1 MLRRSVTAWTDEQ
14 RAILDHPTTG
24 AHAVVRAVPGSGK
37 TTTLVGRVVRLCEQ
51 GVDPTRIRVV
61 MFNKSIQQTCAARLA
76 AAGIEAVRVTT
87 FDALGL
93 AVVRAAERRGLL
105 SRPLE
110 VVPDGTLEWSRA
122 VHRRHRDKIDCAED
136 IADAVAF
143 YKAHLVAPT
152 RAAYA
157 SCPAHVTAY
166 QELEALRLSGSVL
179 RIAYE
184 DMVYTAVGLLRQH
197 PRLLGPIDQLLVDE
211 FQDVN
216 PGRVELLQRLAHAGT
231 AVFAVGD
238 EDQGINEWCGAHP
251 RFLRDFKSLFPAQP
265 TTVYPLSRSFRFGR
279 NLAAAAAALIAR
291 NKERT
296 PVTLDGGGKVAG
308 RVATIDDPAAA
319 LQKLLDEHW
328 SPADIAVLYRGR
340 PQAAGI
346 LATLIAA
353 KIPLHTDDLE
363 LLRIGK
369 GPELALTYLRLAT
382 SNAPVGFDE
391 AWSVVWTPDSY
402 INKET
407 FTRQVARFG
416 SKGLYAVLT
425 KAAKSGQNPSA
436 IQRQTE
442 LAELLVKISRSA
454 TAGAALDRVREVVDV
469 DELLRARI
477 HSERHQDLAI
487 AAFDG
492 VHQLLNGLRVAP
504 AAASEA
510 LATLDPHCGR
520 AADECVWVSTIHKAK
535 GMEWRCVLLP
545 GLSEGLCPA
554 EQRGAVPGTRDE
566 PDGVAQSP
574 WIEQER
580 RIFYVGLT
588 RAADQALLHP
598 AGQPSRFLA
607 ELTAPA
613 PPPDIKVRKPRNK
626 PDKPRPTGRLT

>member
-1 MLRRSVTAWTDEQ
+1 MTAWTDEQ
-14 RAILDHPTTG
+14 RAILDHPATG

-61 MFNKSIQQTCAARLA
+61 MFNRSIQQTCAARLA
-76 AAGIEAVRVTT
+76 AHGVEQVRVTT

-93 AVVRAAERRGLL
+93 AVIRAAEHRGLL

-110 VVPDGTLEWSRA
+110 VVPNGTLEWARA

-152 RAAYA
+152 RAAYK
-157 SCPAHVTAY
+157 SCPAYVTAY

-179 RIAYE
+179 RVAFE

-197 PRLLGPIDQLLVDE
+197 PRLLGPIDQILVDE

-216 PGRVELLQRLAHAGT
+216 PGRVELIQRLIHDRT

-251 RFLRDFKSLFPAQP
+251 RFLREFNNLFSALP
-265 TTVYPLSRSFRFGR
+265 TVVYPLARSFRFGIH
-279 NLAAAAAALIAR
+279 LASAAGAVIAR

-296 PVTLDGGGKVAG
+296 PVEIVGGGPTAG
-308 RVATIDDPAAA
+308 RVATIDDPAATIK
-319 LQKLLDEHW
+319 KLLAEHW
-328 SPADIAVLYRGR
+328 PPADIAVLYRGR
-340 PQAAGI
+340 PQAAGV
-346 LATLIAA
+346 LAALVGAQ
-353 KIPLHTDDLE
+353 IPVQTDDLE
-363 LLRIGK
+363 LLRTGK

-382 SNAPVGFDE
+382 STGPVNFEE
-391 AWSVVWTPDSY
+391 AWSITWTPDSY

-407 FTRQVARFG
+407 FARQVARFG
-416 SKGLYAVLT
+416 HKGLRAVLL
-425 KAAKSGQNPSA
+425 KAAKCGQNPTA
-436 IQRQTE
+436 IQRQTDF
-442 LAELLVKISRSA
+442 ADLLGRVARSA
-454 TAGAALDRVREVVDV
+454 TAGKALDLVRAEVDI

-477 HSERHQDLAI
+477 HAERHQDLAI

-492 VHQLLNGLRVAP
+492 VHRLLAGLGVAP
-504 AAASEA
+504 ADAHAA
-510 LATLDPHCGR
+510 LLDLDPRWGQ
-520 AADECVWVSTIHKAK
+520 APDACVWVSTIHKAK

-545 GLSEGLCPA
+545 ALSEGLCPA
-554 EQRGAVPGTRDE
+554 EERGAVPGTLTE

-574 WIEQER
+574 WIDQER

-598 AGQPSRFLA
+598 IGRPSRFLA
-607 ELTAPA
+607 ELTPA
-613 PPPDIKVRKPRNK
+613 KPEPPPAQPAGVKKRPRKPPPEK
-626 PDKPRPTGRLT
+626 RPA